1 MPTYMLRNKRTDE
14 TWQVLCTYEEMKK
27 ILSNEIELVLVFPN
41 IVSGVGNLHSKTDD
55 GWKDNLRRIKAGSGK
70 DNTIKI

>member
-1 MPTYMLRNKRTDE
+1 MPTYMLRNKITDE

-27 ILSNEIELVLVFPN
+27 RLSNEIELVPVFPN